1 MMKNITKMGADSL
14 AENTPRI
21 YLPALSAQAEK
32 LLISKRL
39 HWAFVVRG
47 MHNVKELNATS
58 IRVCSSNLI

>member
-21 YLPALSAQAEK
+21 YLPNLYAQAEK

-39 HWAFVVRG
+39 QWGFVVRR
-47 MHNVKELNATS
+47 MHNVKD
-58 IRVCSSNLI
+58 IRRKLAIKL